1 LCGDIIVA
9 IFAVVFLVV
18 DGAVV
23 MKMKAVGHQLW
34 MLMMMMMSVRQEAKS
49 LAGGRTAGT
58 RGVFEQKPTSQ
69 FAEPSRPPV
78 KYVLALNL
86 TKTRKVC
93 SLFGRS
99 CF

>member
-1 LCGDIIVA
+1 M
-9 IFAVVFLVV
+9 

-23 MKMKAVGHQLW
+23 MKVKAIGHQSW
-34 MLMMMMMSVRQEAKS
+34 MLMMMMMMSMRQEAKS

-78 KYVLALNL
+78 KYVFALSL
-86 TKTRKVC
+86 TEIRKDLC
-93 SLFGRS
+93 SLLGRS